1 MDLLDSQVQWDLLE
15 VLVPWD
21 HKDLQVQLVNQ
32 AGLVHLVC
40 PVDLDQQ
47 EVQALQ
53 EYLEL
58 MVYREIQEQ
67 LVK

>member
-1 MDLLDSQVQWDLLE
+1 MVPLDSQVRWDLLE
-15 VLVPWD
+15 VLVPWG

-32 AGLVHLVC
+32 ARQVQWVC

-53 EYLEL
+53 EYLD
-58 MVYREIQEQ
+58 
-67 LVK
+67 